1 MKKSDNNAQR
11 MNSNNGEGS
20 SSSKKIS
27 KSKSR
32 RSGESS
38 GGKPQPNTSIKA
50 SYVGRD
56 VEVRLKNSKIVH
68 GICVNPGLDTVFKL
82 HNAYV
87 TPGAGFEPYVY
98 SKNVH
103 HPELQLPIQDIVDV
117 KTTLGNPK
125 KKFATDGEYST
136 NQNDNDANFKLVQWD
151 CGESSEQPLDQSTSR
166 GGGGWSVEEMF
177 KKNEDLG
184 VQTTFKDD
192 LTQYTTC
199 EPVGSE
205 EDKMRAAQIAREIE
219 TNDKSKHLAFLEN
232 DDEERDLDK
241 ETSLPD
247 GTEEKDQTNPQIS
260 FANQE
265 DNTKKKF
272 QFNPDAPA
280 FVPKPFAPA
289 QSAQVGVVSV
299 QQHPPLMP
307 QPPIPNNNQ
316 PQQFFVAQNV
326 AMQPSGSVVTSTYMP
341 QQIPVMPIYNH
352 QLLNNAQ
359 SMQAIPSLIQTHPQN
374 IIIRGEYPNAYIQ
387 GNPASIQLQHMP
399 VYRMAL
405 PVQPPQQQQQ
415 QHHQTL
421 SQPQHQPITVYQ
433 IQPQVTP
440 QQHYNQIIHQ
450 QPQQLLQQQQHQPR
464 HMNHYS
470 SGGNNYGGN
479 NGGGGGGRT
488 RKNNNHHGNN
498 NNNWHQNSQSTSQH
512 QPQHV
517 NQPRY
522 QQVLPQTPVYMSQMG
537 HVYVNQNAAITSSS
551 GNNMVHSN
559 VVPINMIPQ
568 QYAMPQQIYQR
579 IDANNMNGMVAVQQA
594 QQLPQNTIRITPL
607 MGTNTKGP
615 RLGMINGGPPQQ
627 YRRSGGRRRD

>member
-1 MKKSDNNAQR
+1 MKKSDNPAPR
-11 MNSNNGEGS
+11 MNANYGEG

-32 RSGESS
+32 RSGGESS
-38 GGKPQPNTSIKA
+38 GGKSQSNTSVKA

-82 HNAYV
+82 HNAFV
-87 TPGAGFEPYVY
+87 APGAGFEPYVY

-103 HPELQLPIQDIVDV
+103 HPELKLPVQDIVDV
-117 KTTLGNPK
+117 KATLGNPK

-136 NQNDNDANFKLVQWD
+136 NQNDNDENFKLVQWD
-151 CGESSEQPLDQSTSR
+151 CGESSGQPLDHNTSSR

-205 EDKMRAAQIAREIE
+205 EDKIRAARIAREIE

-241 ETSLPD
+241 ETSVPD
-247 GTEEKDQTNPQIS
+247 GTEEKDQTTPPTTVE
-260 FANQE
+260 NQK
-265 DNTKKKF
+265 DNMKKTF

-289 QSAQVGVVSV
+289 QSAPVGPVPH
-299 QQHPPLMP
+299 HPPLMP
-307 QPPIPNNNQ
+307 QPPPPNNNQ
-316 PQQFFVAQNV
+316 PQQFIVAQNV
-326 AMQPSGSVVTSTYMP
+326 GMQPPGNVVTSTYMP
-341 QQIPVMPIYNH
+341 QPIPVMPIYNH
-352 QLLNNAQ
+352 QILNNAQ
-359 SMQAIPSLIQTHPQN
+359 TMQAIPPLIQTHPQN

-387 GNPASIQLQHMP
+387 GNPASIQVQHMP
-399 VYRMAL
+399 VYRMAM

-415 QHHQTL
+415 HHQSL
-421 SQPQHQPITVYQ
+421 SQPQQPITVYQ
-433 IQPQVTP
+433 IQPQV

-450 QPQQLLQQQQHQPR
+450 QPQQLIQPQQQHQPR
-464 HMNHYS
+464 HLNQYT
-470 SGGNNYGGN
+470 SGGNHYGGN
-479 NGGGGGGRT
+479 NGGGGCNGGRT

-498 NNNWHQNSQSTSQH
+498 NSNNNWHQNSQSTSQH
-512 QPQHV
+512 QPHHV

-522 QQVLPQTPVYMSQMG
+522 QQVVPQTPVYMSQMG

-551 GNNMVHSN
+551 GNNVVHSN

-568 QYAMPQQIYQR
+568 QYAMPQQVYQR
-579 IDANNMNGMVAVQQA
+579 IDTSNMNGMVAVQA
-594 QQLPQNTIRITPL
+594 QQLPQNTVMVAPN
-607 MGTNTKGP
+607 MG
-615 RLGMINGGPPQQ
+615 MPQHQ
-627 YRRSGGRRRD
+627 IHHSNILLSA